1 MLRWGVRYAWLMLA
15 PIIVS
20 TSSIAE
26 EQSSA
31 APAAHLPPVTVAKP
45 VAKVVR
51 DWDEYS
57 GHFEAVQT
65 VEIRARVSGFVD
77 EIHFKDGQLV
87 EVGDPLFTIDP
98 RPFEIAVESARAQIV
113 RAEAQVT
120 LAASEVKRATPLL
133 RSSAISEREFTQR
146 NANLSVSEAQ
156 LQVAKAALKEAE
168 LNLAWTIVKAPVKGR
183 ISDRKIDIGNLI
195 IGGNSGTNTLLT
207 TIVSLDPI
215 HFVFDLSESDYLR
228 FVRLSKPG
236 RQQASRGVDLP
247 VRLRLADEL
256 DYVHDGKVDFLDNR
270 LNPRSGTLRGRA
282 VFANTNELFSP
293 GTFARLRLY
302 ADERE
307 VLLVPDS
314 AIVSD
319 QMQKLVLVVGDGDV
333 IRAAPVELGKISDG
347 MRIVLSGLT
356 TADDVVIDSLAS
368 PMVRPGIKV
377 APQPAA
383 SEVGQ

>member
-15 PIIVS
+15 PMILS
-20 TSSIAE
+20 ASSIAE
-26 EQSSA
+26 EPA
-31 APAAHLPPVTVAKP
+31 APAARLPPVTVAKP
-45 VAKVVR
+45 VSKVVR

-77 EIHFKDGQLV
+77 AIHFNDGQFV
-87 EVGDPLFTIDP
+87 EAGDPLFTIDP
-98 RPFEIAVESARAQIV
+98 RPFEIAVESARAQIA

-168 LNLAWTIVKAPVKGR
+168 LNLAWTIVKAPIKGR
-183 ISDRKIDIGNLI
+183 ISDRKVDIGNLI
-195 IGGNSGTNTLLT
+195 VGGNSGTNTLLT

-228 FVRLSKPG
+228 FVRLAKPG
-236 RQQASRGVDLP
+236 QRQASRGVDLP

-256 DYVHDGKVDFLDNR
+256 DYVHEGKVDFLDNR

-282 VFANTNELFSP
+282 VFANANELFSP
-293 GTFARLRLY
+293 GAFARLRLY

-347 MRIVLSGLT
+347 MRIVLGGLT
-356 TADDVVIDSLAS
+356 AADDVVVDSLAN

-377 APQPAA
+377 APRPAA

>member
-15 PIIVS
+15 PMILS

-26 EQSSA
+26 EPA
-31 APAAHLPPVTVAKP
+31 APAARLPPVTVAKP
-45 VAKVVR
+45 VSKVVR

-77 EIHFKDGQLV
+77 AIHFKDGQFV
-87 EVGDPLFTIDP
+87 EAGDPLFTIDP
-98 RPFEIAVESARAQIV
+98 RPFEIAVESARAEIA

-168 LNLAWTIVKAPVKGR
+168 LNLAWTIVKAPIKGR

-195 IGGNSGTNTLLT
+195 VGGNSGTNTLLT

-228 FVRLSKPG
+228 FVRLAKPG
-236 RQQASRGVDLP
+236 QRQASRGVDLP

-256 DYVHDGKVDFLDNR
+256 DYVHEGKVDFLDNR

-282 VFANTNELFSP
+282 VFANANELFSP

-356 TADDVVIDSLAS
+356 TADDVVIDSLAN

>member
-15 PIIVS
+15 PMILS

-26 EQSSA
+26 EPA

-45 VAKVVR
+45 VSKVVR

-77 EIHFKDGQLV
+77 AIHFKDGQFV
-87 EVGDPLFTIDP
+87 EAGDPLFTIDP
-98 RPFEIAVESARAQIV
+98 RPFEIAVESARAEIA

-168 LNLAWTIVKAPVKGR
+168 LNLAWTIVKAPIKGR
-183 ISDRKIDIGNLI
+183 ISDRKVDIGNLI
-195 IGGNSGTNTLLT
+195 VGGNSGTNTLLT

-228 FVRLSKPG
+228 FVRLAKPG
-236 RQQASRGVDLP
+236 QRQASRGVDLP

-256 DYVHDGKVDFLDNR
+256 DYVHEGKVDFLDNR

-282 VFANTNELFSP
+282 VFANANELFSP
-293 GTFARLRLY
+293 GAFARLRLY

-347 MRIVLSGLT
+347 MRIVLGGLT
-356 TADDVVIDSLAS
+356 AADDVVVDSLAN

-377 APQPAA
+377 APRPAA